1 MSDLNKKDE
10 VSVNKYINMMFDIGF
25 SESDIKLK
33 LINDY
38 GFTQYEA
45 NTATDRMYKVKL
57 AYQIKRGLLITLCLL
72 ILTLVLW
79 FLFFYFKHKEEEFA
93 ELRISQ
99 FKGVDLGNGKTLLT
113 GSFNNFKMFGHYTV
127 YSGIATL
134 ASFFRVAVNWFKY
147 KKLE

>member
-99 FKGVDLGNGKTLLT
+99 FKGVDL
-113 GSFNNFKMFGHYTV
+113 
-127 YSGIATL
+127 
-134 ASFFRVAVNWFKY
+134 
-147 KKLE
+147 